1 MARAL
6 SLDLRERVIAAIDG
20 GASCGQAAER
30 FGVGKASAIRWHARF
45 RAEGEIAAKPMGGDR
60 HSHRTEAH
68 AALILRAYEARP
80 QIFLREVAGH
90 AGRERGD
97 GEPEWTVP
105 LLPAPRHHTQK
116 GDLHASEQNRPD
128 VIEAREAWFEGQL
141 DLDPEHVVF
150 LDETATATNMER
162 RYGRAPRGER
172 CRIAVPYGH
181 YKTTT
186 VTASLR
192 ASGPFAVQLMD
203 GATNGQRFLSY
214 VTDTLVPALHPGD
227 TVIMDNLAA
236 HKVAGVR
243 QAIESAGANLRY
255 LPAYSPDFPIENA
268 FAKLKALL
276 RTAAARTIP
285 DLWAAIREAFTRFKP
300 DECRNYLAAAG
311 YDAYD
316 PA

>member
-1 MARAL
+1 M
-6 SLDLRERVIAAIDG
+6 
-20 GASCGQAAER
+20 
-30 FGVGKASAIRWHARF
+30 
-45 RAEGEIAAKPMGGDR
+45 
-60 HSHRTEAH
+60 
-68 AALILRAYEARP
+68 
-80 QIFLREVAGH
+80 
-90 AGRERGD
+90 
-97 GEPEWTVP
+97 
-105 LLPAPRHHTQK
+105 
-116 GDLHASEQNRPD
+116 
-128 VIEAREAWFEGQL
+128 EAREAWFEGQL
-141 DLDPEHVVF
+141 DLDPDHVVF

-162 RYGRAPRGER
+162 RYGRALRGER
-172 CRIAVPYGH
+172 CRIAVPHGH

-186 VTASLR
+186 VTAALR

-243 QAIESAGANLRY
+243 QAIEAAGAHLRY
-255 LPAYSPDFPIENA
+255 LPAYSPDFNPIENA
-268 FAKLKALL
+268 FAKLKDLL

-285 DLWAAIREAFTRFKP
+285 DLWAAIREAFTRFEP

-311 YDAYD
+311 YDTYD